1 MGQEP
6 AERGEWRAGVVIP
19 TYRHVTRLP
28 AIVAHLSAQGW
39 PVLIVDDGN
48 GPEAAAAIAALHA
61 PDRNVTVERRDQNG
75 GKGAAMKT
83 GFEAAARLGWT
94 HVLQVDADGQHDIDA
109 APRLMDLSRQH
120 PRAVICGVP
129 RYDASVP
136 KARKIGRY
144 ITHVWVWI
152 ETMSGE
158 ISDSMCG
165 FRCYPLSDTLA
176 VLRREVVGDRMDFDT
191 EILVHLHWRGL
202 RIVET
207 PVGVTYPEGNVS
219 NFDIWRDNVRISLMH
234 TRLAIQAPVRA
245 PIRMVRRLMLRS

>member
-1 MGQEP
+1 MGDGS
-6 AERGEWRAGVVIP
+6 AARGDWRAGVVIP
-19 TYRHVTRLP
+19 TYRHVSRLP
-28 AIVAHLSAQGW
+28 AIVSALTGQGW

-48 GPEAAAAIAALHA
+48 GPEAAAAISALHA
-61 PDRNVTVERRDQNG
+61 PDRGVTVERRTQNG

-83 GFEAAARLGWT
+83 GFQAAAGLGWT

-109 APRLMDLSRQH
+109 ASRLMALSRDN

-152 ETMSGE
+152 ETMSRE

-165 FRCYPLSDTLA
+165 FRCYPLADTLA
-176 VLRREVVGDRMDFDT
+176 VLKREVIGDRMDFDT

-207 PVGVTYPEGNVS
+207 PVSVTYPEGNVS
-219 NFDIWRDNVRISLMH
+219 NFDIWRDNVRITLMH

-245 PIRMVRRLMLRS
+245 PVRMIRRLAAKA